1 MIENLL
7 MSTQTDGTWDGY
19 FSMDYVDPAGNV
31 WIIEGNMDYDP
42 TAWSITYLVLNM
54 PPEVTPFRYPIDK
67 QLDNLDLPLSDR
79 LVEVLKEE
87 PVDLKSWHWT
97 EFA

>member
-7 MSTQTDGTWDGY
+7 ISSNLDGTWDGH
-19 FSMDYVDPAGNV
+19 FSMDYVDPASNV
-31 WIIEGNMDYDP
+31 WVIEGNMDYHP
-42 TAWSITYLVLNM
+42 SSWIIVFLVLNM
-54 PPEVTPFRYPIDK
+54 PPEVEPFRYPIDK

-79 LVEVLKEE
+79 LVEKLLDE